1 MMGQEDYM
9 MTVNHFM
16 NKSEVRILLI
26 CLNPSGALIPAN
38 TFPDAFKN
46 KTIYFVKRQASGVEW
61 GCLYNKVACFYF
73 IFNILAKHMEVL
85 MNEYCSSIRM
95 LNC

>member
-26 CLNPSGALIPAN
+26 CLNPAGALVPAN

-46 KTIYFVKRQASGVEW
+46 KTIYFVKRQVG
-61 GCLYNKVACFYF
+61 
-73 IFNILAKHMEVL
+73 
-85 MNEYCSSIRM
+85 
-95 LNC
+95 